1 MEKYILRNIGS
12 IYRATNSFTDYIVK
26 HVDLEKGQYQF
37 LVRIQENQDINQ
49 EGLSS
54 LLQVDKAT
62 TAKAIRKL
70 IEKGYVVKTKSI
82 EDKRNFKLQLTDL
95 GKNTCDFLNKEE
107 IFCIQSALKG
117 LTKKEQNELNS
128 LLEKINNNIGSI
140 WSDIRN
146 GKQNYYL
153 NKIKNEY

>member
-1 MEKYILRNIGS
+1 MGKDILRNIGS

-26 HVDLEKGQYQF
+26 QLHLEKGQYQF

-49 EGLSS
+49 EELSS

-70 IEKGYVVKTKSI
+70 VEKEYVVKTKSL
-82 EDKRNFKLQLTDL
+82 EDKRSFKLRLTNL
-95 GKNTCDFLNKEE
+95 GKDVCDFLNKEE
-107 IFCIQSALKG
+107 NFCIQFALEG
-117 LTKKEQNELNS
+117 LTQKEQNELNI
-128 LLEKINNNIGSI
+128 LLGKMKDNIGSI
-140 WSDIRN
+140 WSDIRK
-146 GKQNYYL
+146 GRQDYYV

>member
-1 MEKYILRNIGS
+1 MGRNILRNIGS

-49 EGLSS
+49 EGLTS

-70 IEKGYVVKTKSI
+70 IEKGYVIKTRSL

-95 GKNTCDFLNKEE
+95 GKGICDFLNKEE
-107 IFCIQSALKG
+107 IFCTQSALKG
-117 LTKKEQNELNS
+117 LTKKEQDELNI
-128 LLEKINNNIGSI
+128 LLEKMKDNIGSI

-146 GKQNYYL
+146 GKQDYYL
-153 NKIKNEY
+153 KKIKNEY